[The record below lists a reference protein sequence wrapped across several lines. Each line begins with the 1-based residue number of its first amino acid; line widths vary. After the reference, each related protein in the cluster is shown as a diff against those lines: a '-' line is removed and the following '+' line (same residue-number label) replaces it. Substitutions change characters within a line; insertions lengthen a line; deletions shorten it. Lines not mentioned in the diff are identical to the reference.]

1 MQNGSVS
8 EFSTK
13 ESWVIMSALEQS
25 IKQKIAA
32 AGIPLKKWDVNI
44 NRGVITGYNEAFI
57 ISTEQ
62 KDSLIAEDPRSA
74 EIIRPI
80 LRGRDIR
87 RYGYTFANL
96 FVIVAKYGSYEYL
109 ESMYPAIYRHLC
121 QYKEA
126 LQKRGQCRY
135 TSSGK
140 KNSDKPYPGQHHWL
154 ELDNNPRQEYLDDLA
169 KQKIIWGE
177 ISDKPKFAIDVNGE
191 FCPEATTFLMTGNHL
206 KYLLCFLN
214 STFSEYFFAKYGT
227 TTGMGTLRWKKYLI
241 ELLPIP
247 RPSEDVEIKF
257 NAALDNLL
265 LAVLPEEIDNCIHHI
280 NSLVYATIGL
290 TDQEIATVERI
301 VAEGAH

>member
-8 EFSTK
+8 EFSSK
-13 ESWVIMSALEQS
+13 DSWVIMTTLELS

-32 AGIPLKKWDVNI
+32 AGIPLKEWDVNI

-57 ISTEQ
+57 ISAET
-62 KDSLIAEDPRSA
+62 KDSLIKEDPRSA

-80 LRGRDIR
+80 LRGRDIK
-87 RYGYTFANL
+87 RYGYEWAGLWLIATFPSRQYD
-96 FVIVAKYGSYEYL
+96 IDD
-109 ESMYPAIYRHLC
+109 YPAVKNFLLTFGVERLE
-121 QYKEA
+121 Q
-126 LQKRGQCRY
+126 
-135 TSSGK
+135 TGK
-140 KNSDKPYPGQHHWL
+140 KYVLNGEKVSARKKT
-154 ELDNNPRQEYLDDLA
+154 NNKWFETQDAISYWDDLA

-191 FCPEATTFLMTGNHL
+191 FCPEATTFLMTGDHL

-247 RPSEDVEIKF
+247 RPSAEVENEF
-257 NAALDNLL
+257 NSALDNLL
-265 LAVLPEEIDNCIHHI
+265 SAIMPEDIENCTRHI
-280 NSLVYATIGL
+280 NHLVYSTIGL
-290 TDQEIATVERI
+290 TNQEIETVERI